1 MRLIAKGA
9 EAELWRT
16 DYLGRP
22 ALVKRRVPKKYRNS
36 ALDARIRR
44 LRTKEE
50 CLLLHRAK
58 ECGVRAPLI
67 YNVDRAG
74 TEIVMEFVD
83 GEKLRDVMRK
93 KGKNKKNVF
102 GFCSEVGRN
111 VAKLHRGG
119 LVHGDLTTSNI
130 IVPNQKPKKTA
141 KAGLVF
147 VDFGLG
153 FMSSRTEDFAV
164 DLLVFKK
171 TFSATHW
178 ELMPKGWEAIMQ
190 GYARGN
196 PKGREIERKV
206 EAVEGRVRYH

>member
-1 MRLIAKGA
+1 MKLIAKGA

-16 DYLGRP
+16 DYLGRD
-22 ALVKRRVPKKYRNS
+22 ALVKRRVPKKYRNPV
-36 ALDARIRR
+36 LDARIRK

-58 ECGVRAPLI
+58 ECGVRTPLI
-67 YNVDRAG
+67 YSVDRAG
-74 TEIVMEFVD
+74 TEIVMEFVE

-93 KGKNKKNVF
+93 KNKNKKNIF
-102 GFCSEVGRN
+102 GFCRTVGEN
-111 VAKLHRGG
+111 VARLHKGG

-130 IVPNQKPKKTA
+130 IVSPHGS
-141 KAGLVF
+141 GLVF

-153 FMSSRTEDFAV
+153 FMSSRVEDFAV

-178 ELMPKGWEAIMQ
+178 ELMPNGWEAIMH
-190 GYARGN
+190 GYSRGN
-196 PKGREIERKV
+196 PKGKEIEGKV
-206 EAVEGRVRYH
+206 GEIEGRVRYH